1 MTCSRSLRGCSLRH
15 CYQKLSSPARSAASY
30 LTHVSDEGLIRRGED
45 GWEGDNNITI
55 CLSDRLHHSPVSEA
69 ALGPAMTD

>member
-30 LTHVSDEGLIRRGED
+30 LTHVSDEGLIRRGGGGAGGGET
-45 GWEGDNNITI
+45 TI
-55 CLSDRLHHSPVSEA
+55 SPFACQTGSTILQCLKLLW
-69 ALGPAMTD
+69 ALP